1 MDHADE
7 LDDGED
13 DDKTQDLI
21 WERFIRFLKK

>member
-1 MDHADE
+1 MDLADE